1 MIEWKDK
8 KIIAEATTTARGSHV
23 EYGKNDMGSTYS
35 MFVTFMVSL
44 TSF

>member
-23 EYGKNDMGSTYS
+23 EYGKMIWAALIA
-35 MFVTFMVSL
+35 SL
-44 TSF
+44 